1 MNDDISTDLA
11 DGASEINKHNKRNIN
26 VMKLK
31 VFKTELLKLSSTGL
45 SLCLFKSLK
54 FFEK

>member
-1 MNDDISTDLA
+1 MNGDISTDLA

-26 VMKLK
+26 VMKL
-31 VFKTELLKLSSTGL
+31 LKLSGTCL
-45 SLCLFKSLK
+45 SLCLFIKSLK